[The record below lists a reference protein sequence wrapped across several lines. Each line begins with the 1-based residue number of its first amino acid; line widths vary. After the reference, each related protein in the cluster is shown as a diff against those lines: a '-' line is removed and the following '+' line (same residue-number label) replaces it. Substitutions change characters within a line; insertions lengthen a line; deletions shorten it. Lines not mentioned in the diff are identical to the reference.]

1 MSSAQNTAT
10 THQAMQGGTSGVM
23 YSESAIAQLGR
34 QQGRVLRLLL
44 KGDKLSGGDIARAL
58 GMSDPRGHIRDLRR
72 KGYLISDMWVKT
84 KYGTRYKLF
93 FIRKS

>member
-1 MSSAQNTAT
+1 MGSTDNTAT
-10 THQAMQGGTSGVM
+10 VHQVMQGSASGAM

-44 KGDKLSGGDIARAL
+44 KGQKLSGGEIARAL

-72 KGYLISDMWVKT
+72 KGYPISDMWVT
-84 KYGTRYKLF
+84 TSYGTRYKLF
-93 FIRKS
+93 FIRKA

>member
-1 MSSAQNTAT
+1 MNSTHNTAT
-10 THQAMQGGTSGVM
+10 THQLMQGSTSGAL

-44 KGDKLSGGDIARAL
+44 KGGMYSGGDIAREL

-72 KGYLISDMWVKT
+72 KGYPISDIWVNT
-84 KYGTRYKLF
+84 QYGTRYKKF
-93 FIRKS
+93 FIRKA